1 MSFPEPLDVYLILVF
16 TFAEVPLVLE
26 EKFEMG
32 RTERK
37 TGRPIPGRDRSWDC
51 KCRSTQW
58 VSRERQEKFRYRI
71 C

>member
-51 KCRSTQW
+51 KCRSTQ
-58 VSRERQEKFRYRI
+58 
-71 C
+71 